1 MIILLTSNSA
11 RNESNDVIVPA
22 PAIIGKAI
30 GTIEAVLGASFLKI
44 VIPKIISKAKNRIIK
59 APATAKEFMST
70 PMILSIS
77 SPKNKKLIIII
88 AAIIEAFSDSIWP
101 TFSRSEM
108 MMGMLPTILMTAKR
122 TMLAVKISLKS
133 IIEDFFLQMY
143 FHYYKCTF

>member
-70 PMILSIS
+70 PIIFSIS
-77 SPKNKKLIIII
+77 L
-88 AAIIEAFSDSIWP
+88 
-101 TFSRSEM
+101 
-108 MMGMLPTILMTAKR
+108 
-122 TMLAVKISLKS
+122 LK
-133 IIEDFFLQMY
+133 
-143 FHYYKCTF
+143 T